1 MFFNFDTFFD
11 KCSAAQLISSRSQ
24 SNLPTRFVLDVAGAY
39 AKTGLDLQLIEII
52 TGFNLRH
59 SFSSYFDSNNIDQ
72 SSGNFVNNQQMPFE
86 RESGL
91 RSD

>member
-1 MFFNFDTFFD
+1 MQ
-11 KCSAAQLISSRSQ
+11 SAQLILSRSQ
-24 SNLPTRFVLDVAGAY
+24 SKLATRFVLDVAGAY

-59 SFSSYFDSNNIDQ
+59 SSSSSFDSSNIDQ

>member
-1 MFFNFDTFFD
+1 MQCYST
-11 KCSAAQLISSRSQ
+11 
-24 SNLPTRFVLDVAGAY
+24 NLVKIPVKFADAFCFGLFSYVAGAY

-59 SFSSYFDSNNIDQ
+59 SFSSSFDSSNIDQ
-72 SSGNFVNNQQMPFE
+72 SSDNFVNNQQMSFE

-91 RSD
+91 RPD

>member
-1 MFFNFDTFFD
+1 MQC
-11 KCSAAQLISSRSQ
+11 CSTNLVKISVKFADAFCFGLFSYI
-24 SNLPTRFVLDVAGAY
+24 AGAY

-59 SFSSYFDSNNIDQ
+59 SFSSSFDSSNIDQ
-72 SSGNFVNNQQMPFE
+72 SSDNFVNNQQMSFE
-86 RESGL
+86 REVGL

>member
-1 MFFNFDTFFD
+1 MQC
-11 KCSAAQLISSRSQ
+11 CSTNLVKISVKFADAFCFGLFSYI
-24 SNLPTRFVLDVAGAY
+24 AGEY

-52 TGFNLRH
+52 TVFNLRH
-59 SFSSYFDSNNIDQ
+59 SFSSSFDSNKIDQ
-72 SSGNFVNNQQMPFE
+72 SSGNFVNNQQMSFE

>member
-1 MFFNFDTFFD
+1 MQ
-11 KCSAAQLISSRSQ
+11 SAQLILSRSQ
-24 SNLPTRFVLDVAGAY
+24 SKLSTRFVLDVAGAY

-59 SFSSYFDSNNIDQ
+59 SFSSSFDSSNIDQ
-72 SSGNFVNNQQMPFE
+72 SSGNFVNNQQMSFE

>member
-1 MFFNFDTFFD
+1 MQ
-11 KCSAAQLISSRSQ
+11 SAQLILSRSQ
-24 SNLPTRFVLDVAGAY
+24 SKLSTRFVLDIAGAY

-59 SFSSYFDSNNIDQ
+59 SFSSSFDSNNIDQ
-72 SSGNFVNNQQMPFE
+72 SSGNFVNNQQMSFE

>member
-1 MFFNFDTFFD
+1 MQC
-11 KCSAAQLISSRSQ
+11 CSTNLVKISVKFADAFCFGLFSYI
-24 SNLPTRFVLDVAGAY
+24 AGAY

-59 SFSSYFDSNNIDQ
+59 SFSSSFDSNNIDQ
-72 SSGNFVNNQQMPFE
+72 SSGNFVNNQQMSFE
-86 RESGL
+86 REVGL

>member
-1 MFFNFDTFFD
+1 MQC
-11 KCSAAQLISSRSQ
+11 CSTNLVKISVKFADAFCFGLFSYI
-24 SNLPTRFVLDVAGAY
+24 AGAY

-59 SFSSYFDSNNIDQ
+59 SFSSSFDSSNIDQ
-72 SSGNFVNNQQMPFE
+72 SSDNFVNNQQMSFE
-86 RESGL
+86 REAGL

>member
-1 MFFNFDTFFD
+1 MQC
-11 KCSAAQLISSRSQ
+11 CSTNLVKISVKFADAFCFGLFSYI
-24 SNLPTRFVLDVAGAY
+24 AGAY

-59 SFSSYFDSNNIDQ
+59 SFSSSFDSNNIDQ
-72 SSGNFVNNQQMPFE
+72 SSGNFVNNQQMSFE

>member
-1 MFFNFDTFFD
+1 MQ
-11 KCSAAQLISSRSQ
+11 SAQLLSRSQ
-24 SNLPTRFVLDVAGAY
+24 SKLSTRFVLDVAGVY

-52 TGFNLRH
+52 TGLNLRH
-59 SFSSYFDSNNIDQ
+59 SFSSSFDSSNIDQ
-72 SSGNFVNNQQMPFE
+72 SSGNFVNNQQMSFE